1 MGDLAIIT
9 TFGIRI
15 GDRIDGIGGNASA
28 QNLDLFFENIFF
40 SHIVWQIPNQ
50 QTDRTD
56 ERTDSVAF
64 VKVSHSAPIGYWTL
78 KRTTSN
84 TTKKT

>member
-50 QTDRTD
+50 KTFSLCK
-56 ERTDSVAF
+56 SVPF
-64 VKVSHSAPIGYWTL
+64 GTYCVLNP
-78 KRTTSN
+78 
-84 TTKKT
+84 KKNH